1 MFNSRCQHFK
11 RVTLSTAQSPGS
23 TCSSYQIA
31 DVATLSKTP
40 HKRVKW
46 LPIYSPPAQGLTH
59 IQTWHAAHTLHM
71 HAHALLVQQGANA
84 VTPSRSMSTVPQDK
98 GEPSRR
104 TAGRCFLSKT
114 PPYTVCHKV
123 SQCAVTQA
131 DITRSKLLGAALSA
145 GVTTVAEDIL
155 NAPLCSHTSL
165 QVVDG
170 S

>member
-84 VTPSRSMSTVPQDK
+84 VTPSKSMSTVPQDK
-98 GEPSRR
+98 GGSFQANRWALLPKQN
-104 TAGRCFLSKT
+104 AAIHC
-114 PPYTVCHKV
+114 V
-123 SQCAVTQA
+123 SQ
-131 DITRSKLLGAALSA
+131 
-145 GVTTVAEDIL
+145 GVTM
-155 NAPLCSHTSL
+155 CSHTS
-165 QVVDG
+165 
-170 S
+170 